1 MLFHNV
7 AFFYYICNMEK
18 LIDEIEKK
26 IDAYQEVLKHSRQD
40 DEWLKGYVAG
50 LLEAKQVAL
59 LLCKTEK
66 NN

>member
-1 MLFHNV
+1 MLFCNV

-26 IDAYQEVLKHSRQD
+26 IDAYQEVLKYSKD

-50 LLEAKQVAL
+50 LLAAKQEAL

>member
-1 MLFHNV
+1 
-7 AFFYYICNMEK
+7 MEK

-26 IDAYQEVLKHSRQD
+26 IDAYQEVLKYSKD

-50 LLEAKQVAL
+50 LLAAKQEAL
-59 LLCKTEK
+59 LLCKIEK